1 MNISKIWKAIAAGLG
16 GGAVAGTGAATG
28 MFTLPEGSPP
38 IYYVLMAA
46 VAVLGPALATY
57 IAPKNAE

>member
-1 MNISKIWKAIAAGLG
+1 MKLDKIYKAIAAGVG
-16 GGAVAGTGAATG
+16 GGAVAGAGTASG
-28 MFTLPEGSPP
+28 MIALPEGSPP
-38 IYYVLMAA
+38 IYYVLMAL